1 MLKSSEQLAELPDDS
16 TEIFAPNLIE
26 YYKARPQN
34 LSDISLFYFASW
46 YDKVPPLKHH
56 NSTRALPRIYIAPYD
71 VWFKKRQK
79 HAVIRYPQFFLK
91 Y

>member
-56 NSTRALPRIYIAPYD
+56 NSTTYLYCSIRCL
-71 VWFKKRQK
+71 VQK
-79 HAVIRYPQFFLK
+79 TSETYCNTLPQFFLK